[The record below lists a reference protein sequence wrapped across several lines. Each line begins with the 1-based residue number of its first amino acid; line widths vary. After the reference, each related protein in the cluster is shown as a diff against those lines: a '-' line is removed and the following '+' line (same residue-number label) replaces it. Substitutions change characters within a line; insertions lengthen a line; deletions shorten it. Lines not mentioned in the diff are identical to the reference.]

1 MTVFLDVT
9 ERKEIKSVGICGND
23 KPFSWENEIKNES
36 CKIDLLH
43 KKTFERNT
51 KRICTESK
59 FTVKNKCDLTHNEN
73 QKKYFSDQKTAV
85 NTAKFDVVK

>member
-1 MTVFLDVT
+1 MTVFLNVT
-9 ERKEIKSVGICGND
+9 ERKGIKSVGIYGND

-59 FTVKNKCDLTHNEN
+59 YTVKNKCDLTHNEN
-73 QKKYFSDQKTAV
+73 QKKYFSDPKTKV
-85 NTAKFDVVK
+85 YKVTFDIVK

>member
-1 MTVFLDVT
+1 MTVFLNVT
-9 ERKEIKSVGICGND
+9 ERKGSKSVGICGND

-59 FTVKNKCDLTHNEN
+59 YTVKNKCDLTHNEN
-73 QKKYFSDQKTAV
+73 QKNYFSDPKTKV
-85 NTAKFDVVK
+85 YKVTFDIVK